1 MEKIYQEEFEQKVLK
16 AEHPVVVD
24 FYADWCGPCKMLS
37 PVLDKLEGEYDD
49 FEFFK
54 VNIDENQELA
64 EEYEVFS
71 IPNVCIFKNG
81 ALADRSVGFASEDD
95 MIDFIERNKI

>member
-1 MEKIYQEEFEQKVLK
+1 MEKIYQEEFAQKVLN

-37 PVLDKLEGEYDD
+37 PVLDQLEGEFDD
-49 FEFFK
+49 FEFVK
-54 VNIDENQELA
+54 VNIDENQDLA
-64 EEYEVFS
+64 EKYEVFS

-81 ALADRSVGFASEDD
+81 QVADRNVGFASPDD
-95 MIDFIERNKI
+95 MRAFVERNK

>member
-1 MEKIYQEEFEQKVLK
+1 MEKIYQEEFEQRVLK

-37 PVLDKLEGEYDD
+37 PVLDELEGEFDD
-49 FEFFK
+49 FEFVK

-64 EEYEVFS
+64 EQFEVFS

-81 ALADRSVGFASEDD
+81 KVADRNVGFASPDAIREFFE
-95 MIDFIERNKI
+95 MNR

>member
-37 PVLDKLEGEYDD
+37 PVLDELEGEFDD
-49 FEFFK
+49 FEFVK

-64 EEYEVFS
+64 EQFEVFS

-81 ALADRSVGFASEDD
+81 KVADRNVGFASPDAMRE
-95 MIDFIERNKI
+95 FVERNK